1 MFRKNKKSKKTPTAL
16 KRDAKTKAGLR
27 QGRIT
32 PDNKKAL
39 QSGGEQVPK
48 AEARNMLSFRRKMLD
63 SVPRTKI
70 KVIGIGGGG
79 GSIVSEIAK
88 NKSFKEIDFIAV
100 NTDLQALTKA
110 AKECKVLKL
119 GQTLTQ
125 GLGCGM
131 NSELGEKAARKDQEK
146 IKNILEKADFC
157 ILVACLGGG
166 MGSGAAPV
174 FAEIS
179 KALKKNSLGIF
190 TLPFKFEGEKKR
202 SQAFNS
208 LRKMKLD
215 LNAIN
220 IIPNEKIFQTID
232 KTTSLKTALSV
243 INQKLAFDL
252 EGLIEMIY
260 KPGLINID
268 WADFKTILEG
278 RGKICY
284 LNRAEAQGEDRAAAV
299 AKTVV
304 QSPLNEYGLGKAD
317 RILFNIRGNK
327 DLKMQEVDQI
337 SKFLFNFN
345 KKAKIIFGISLL
357 PYQKFG
363 SRGLPQSETN
373 KIGITLLA
381 TRTEKASAKIR
392 SRIREASIFKEK
404 KKLKTKKQKFSI
416 SQTVIP
422 PTSKNETK
430 ASKKKF
436 PPAKIKKLFR
446 RKETSAQGSEQKLK
460 ALKENK
466 SLGRKAG
473 SSGKIRS
480 KRKSSLLPDK
490 SREITRSAKELRPKK
505 IVESPPQL
513 SPQKEKVKEEK
524 SEESLSQPERE
535 NSLRSTK
542 TIRKNALALR
552 REVEKAEKE
561 ILAAEKKWDFPAFLR
576 RKTI

>member
-1 MFRKNKKSKKTPTAL
+1 MFRKNKKSKKLSIIL
-16 KRDAKTKAGLR
+16 KRGTKTKAGLR

-39 QSGGEQVPK
+39 QSGKGKTKIENV
-48 AEARNMLSFRRKMLD
+48 SSSRRQNLD

-70 KVIGIGGGG
+70 KVIGVGGGG

-100 NTDLQALTKA
+100 NTDLQALIRVA
-110 AKECKVLKL
+110 RECKILKL

-131 NSELGEKAARKDQEK
+131 NSELGERAARQDQEK
-146 IKNILEKADFC
+146 IKNILEGADFC

-179 KALKKNSLGIF
+179 KALKKVSLGIF

-202 SQAFNS
+202 SQAINS
-208 LRKMKLD
+208 LRKMKLN

-220 IIPNEKIFQTID
+220 IIPNEKIFQIIN
-232 KTTSLKTALSV
+232 KTTPLKTALSAV
-243 INQKLAFDL
+243 NQKLAFIL

-284 LNRAEAQGEDRAAAV
+284 LNRAEAQGEDRAMAA

-304 QSPLNEYGLGKAD
+304 QSPLNEYGLWGAD

-327 DLKMQEVDQI
+327 DLKMQEVDQV

-345 KKAKIIFGISLL
+345 KRAKIIFGISLPSAVL
-357 PYQKFG
+357 RVKEGG
-363 SRGLPQSETN
+363 S

-381 TRTEKASAKIR
+381 TGTEKASAKIR

-404 KKLKTKKQKFSI
+404 KKPKTKKQKFSI
-416 SQTVIP
+416 SQTTIP
-422 PTSKNETK
+422 PISKNKTR
-430 ASKKKF
+430 A
-436 PPAKIKKLFR
+436 PGKIKKLFR
-446 RKETSAQGSEQKLK
+446 RKETLPQGLEQKPK

-466 SLGRKAG
+466 SSGRKAG
-473 SSGKIRS
+473 SIGKTRS
-480 KRKSSLLPDK
+480 KRKSPLLPDK
-490 SREITRSAKELRPKK
+490 SEKITPPAKELRPKK
-505 IVESPPQL
+505 IVESPHQP
-513 SPQKEKVKEEK
+513 SSQKEKVKEEK
-524 SEESLSQPERE
+524 SEESLPQPERG
-535 NSLRSTK
+535 NSLRPAK
-542 TIRKNALALR
+542 TIRKNAITVR
-552 REVEKAEKE
+552 KEMEKAEKE